1 MRKWIFLGLALV
13 MAAIVIVLAFPK
25 SRVERLLARGERVN
39 IMLSNSQPE
48 GANFLLLASYVPETQ
63 SAALVFVPGNTLV
76 RDSRGSLG
84 KIIHTD
90 QREALEGLCGLK
102 IPFYFGVDSGGFSG
116 IIDMLGGVKL
126 RVAKPL
132 ADEHAGADIPAGWQ
146 ILDGR
151 MALDYCRFE
160 EPELGE
166 FGRLVRWQN
175 LARAFISR
183 CQGISINRELAKA
196 FLKDAHTNLKVGD
209 VLALLGELKKMNP
222 EDVRVEKIPGREI
235 YKDWISYWQPEAEA
249 TFELVNSLARE
260 ETPARV
266 IRVEVLNGCGVS
278 GMASRLG
285 MLLRGQGFDVLNV
298 GNANNFR
305 YQEMLVLA
313 RTDELE
319 MAYQV
324 AKLIGTE
331 NVLLDPE
338 ADSLVDVTVIIGKGY
353 CEAH

>member
-48 GANFLLLASYVPETQ
+48 GANLMLASYVPETQ
-63 SAALVFVPGNTLV
+63 LAALIFVPGNTLV
-76 RDSRGSLG
+76 RDSRGRLG

-90 QREALEGLCGLK
+90 HREALEGLCRLR

-126 RVAKPL
+126 EVAKPI
-132 ADEHAGADIPAGWQ
+132 ADEHAGVDIPAGWQ

-160 EPELGE
+160 ELEFGE
-166 FGRLVRWQN
+166 FGRLARWQN
-175 LARAFISR
+175 FARAFISR
-183 CQGISINRELAKA
+183 CQGISINRELAQA
-196 FLKDAHTNLKVGD
+196 FLRDAHTNLKVGD
-209 VLALLGELKKMNP
+209 VLAVLGELKKMNP
-222 EDVRVEKIPGREI
+222 EDVRVKKIPGREI
-235 YKDWISYWQPEAEA
+235 YRDWISYWQPEAEA
-249 TFELVNSLARE
+249 TFELVNSLARK

-285 MLLRGQGFDVLNV
+285 MLLRGQGLDVLNV
-298 GNANNFR
+298 GNAKNFD
-305 YQEMLVLA
+305 YHKTLVLA
-313 RTDELE
+313 RTGKPEL
-319 MAYQV
+319 AYWV
-324 AKLIGTE
+324 ARLVGTE

-338 ADSLVDVTVIIGKGY
+338 ADRLVDVTIILGKDY
-353 CEAH
+353 CEAQ